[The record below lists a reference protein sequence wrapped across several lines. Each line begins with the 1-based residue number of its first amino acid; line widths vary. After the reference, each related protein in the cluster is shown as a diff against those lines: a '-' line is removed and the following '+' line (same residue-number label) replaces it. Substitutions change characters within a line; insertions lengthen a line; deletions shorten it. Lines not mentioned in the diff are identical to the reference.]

1 MPSYAPDGDGQMNTG
16 ATPERLNDKI
26 VMRAERPRLERVP
39 KSRRRPEFRRRP
51 EPPAIGR
58 PDTRV
63 VRGAGAQGKCRTANV
78 DIIDNN
84 QAWFGYVK
92 GSKREKDEHGECR
105 VGSKR
110 RLAFSFAKGCNRLCV
125 SAVTDELYRA
135 KNG

>member
-1 MPSYAPDGDGQMNTG
+1 MPSYAPDRDGLMNTG

-84 QAWFGYVK
+84 QAWFAYVRA
-92 GSKREKDEHGECR
+92 SE
-105 VGSKR
+105 KR
-110 RLAFSFAKGCNRLCV
+110 RMNTESVGTVAKCGLHSPLLRVAIVCV
-125 SAVTDELYRA
+125 TVL
-135 KNG
+135 